1 MHSIKIRNL
10 QQTVVEVVPIAVD
23 LTKPL
28 DRPQYDGDTIPA
40 ETKSFKIEIKI
51 RFQSKQILH

>member
-1 MHSIKIRNL
+1 MPTIKIHNL
-10 QQTVVEVVPIAVD
+10 QQTVVEVVPMAVD

-40 ETKSFKIEIKI
+40 ETKSLKIEIKI
-51 RFQSKQILH
+51 